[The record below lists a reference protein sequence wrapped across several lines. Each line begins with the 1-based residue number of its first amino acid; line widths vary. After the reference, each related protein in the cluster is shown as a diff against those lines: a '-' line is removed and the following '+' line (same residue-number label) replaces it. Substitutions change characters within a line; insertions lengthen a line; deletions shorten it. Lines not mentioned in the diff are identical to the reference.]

1 MFSQRRKQ
9 HCRYQN
15 VPSQDKYRGAR
26 KRHAVCSPLPHASEK
41 QHTVCAQTEEER
53 TQQMDPESRSGSRSK
68 GFPTLFSRQ
77 KSSKTERWGKEQKL
91 QLDLSSTEITC
102 SMNTFI
108 STLSAT
114 NYNPQVKRAPD
125 CAALGEGMPDTS
137 EGFRGKAVCVTEA
150 TAPRPHCAVQAST
163 DKVHRPLLQ
172 RINTHSVFS
181 KGHFSRNKRGLEKKK
196 KISRDSQSSTFSLRG
211 FSASPLVH
219 LRIWKSQLT
228 GLILIGALKP
238 YYMQLPER

>member
-1 MFSQRRKQ
+1 
-9 HCRYQN
+9 
-15 VPSQDKYRGAR
+15 
-26 KRHAVCSPLPHASEK
+26 
-41 QHTVCAQTEEER
+41 
-53 TQQMDPESRSGSRSK
+53 
-68 GFPTLFSRQ
+68 
-77 KSSKTERWGKEQKL
+77 
-91 QLDLSSTEITC
+91 
-102 SMNTFI
+102 MNTFK

-150 TAPRPHCAVQAST
+150 TVPRPHCAVQAST

-196 KISRDSQSSTFSLRG
+196 DFQGLSVIHILSLGVFRFASSAPQDLEK
-211 FSASPLVH
+211 SANRPHSDRSP
-219 LRIWKSQLT
+219 K
-228 GLILIGALKP
+228 
-238 YYMQLPER
+238 